1 MDINY
6 HHYLSIIYLS
16 LIVYYLYLLLSIL
29 LQYFSNSCECEAHP
43 LLKTINREL
52 RGLAAGPD
60 CSLPGNYRPRSSLVA
75 AEVSPSPGSGCGGA
89 ASLGPGASCGE
100 YRVCHQGRT
109 STHPCP
115 AGLHWA
121 RVGTT

>member
-1 MDINY
+1 M
-6 HHYLSIIYLS
+6 YLS
-16 LIVYYLYLLLSIL
+16 LIVFYIYLLLSIL

-109 STHPCP
+109 STHTCP